1 MHDHAASPASPAI
14 RPARAD
20 DLAALQALARRTID
34 TCYRSFLGD
43 EAVDWFIGSGASDEH
58 VRAALEK
65 GGVHCLVDPEGPED
79 QEDGEGKAGG
89 ALVGFSIVDGPTVDL
104 MMVDPDHQRRGLGRR
119 LLSHAQ
125 GLLLAEY
132 RTIRLE
138 TFTSNTRAVA
148 FYEACGWEQGEL
160 LAEDGPAKVE
170 YVKHR

>member
-1 MHDHAASPASPAI
+1 MHDEAATPTSPTI
-14 RPARAD
+14 RPARPT
-20 DLAALQALARRTID
+20 DLTALQALARRTID

-65 GGVHCLVDPEGPED
+65 GGVHCLVEAES
-79 QEDGEGKAGG
+79 GEI
-89 ALVGFSIVDGPTVDL
+89 VGFSIVDGATVDL
-104 MMVDPDHQRRGLGRR
+104 MMVDPAHQRRGLGRQ

-138 TFTSNTRAVA
+138 TFTTNTRAVA

-160 LAEDGPAKVE
+160 LAEEGPAKVE